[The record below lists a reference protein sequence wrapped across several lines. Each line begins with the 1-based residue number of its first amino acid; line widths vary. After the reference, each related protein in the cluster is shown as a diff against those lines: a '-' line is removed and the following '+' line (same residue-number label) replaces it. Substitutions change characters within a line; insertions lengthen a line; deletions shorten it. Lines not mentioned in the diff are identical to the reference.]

1 MDIRA
6 LLDGMEGHKVFIT
19 SSFISNLFLNLRVLV
34 EEEIRDD
41 WLIGLQSDYDY
52 QVKIVNNKHPE
63 HKRIVKLINWS
74 LEHGIKDRRERLF
87 QSGMLL
93 MYYLVEKLA
102 PQEIIDVINRLVN
115 KRRIEITINELES
128 LFLLLI
134 IGLSLS
140 ILTFIIEIVY
150 H

>member
-19 SSFISNLFLNLRVLV
+19 SSFISNLFLNLRALV
-34 EEEIRDD
+34 NEEIRDD
-41 WLIGLQSDYDY
+41 WLIGLQLDYDY

-63 HKRIVKLINWS
+63 HKRIIKLINWS
-74 LEHGIKDRRERLF
+74 LEHGIKERRERLF
-87 QSGMLL
+87 QNGMLL

-102 PQEIIDVINRLVN
+102 PQEIIDVINRLIN

-140 ILTFIIEIVY
+140 ILAFIIEIVY
-150 H
+150 Y

>member
-1 MDIRA
+1 MGVEIR
-6 LLDGMEGHKVFIT
+6 LGGVYR
-19 SSFISNLFLNLRVLV
+19 RVQSYQ
-34 EEEIRDD
+34 IRDD
-41 WLIGLQSDYDY
+41 WLIGLQLDYDY

-63 HKRIVKLINWS
+63 HKRIIKLINWS
-74 LEHGIKDRRERLF
+74 LEHGIKERRERLF
-87 QSGMLL
+87 QNGMLL

-102 PQEIIDVINRLVN
+102 PQEIIDVINRLIN

-140 ILTFIIEIVY
+140 ILAFIIEIVY
-150 H
+150 Y